1 MKKILLLFFLA
12 GSTHTEVLAN
22 SKVENID
29 QLTNKKTQEGAKK
42 KSSKVI
48 MKGDSPIIDILQ
60 GMNKTTTINV
70 HINFKNEPNKTLYED
85 IVASKVNYTAYKIR
99 AQLVNKDSF
108 VPKTVIVT
116 VNGDS
121 LGVSMEY
128 IAKDSHGENVISYYE
143 SKFKLN
149 DKSEY
154 EVQ

>member
-1 MKKILLLFFLA
+1 VAKDK
-12 GSTHTEVLAN
+12 S
-22 SKVENID
+22 NII
-29 QLTNKKTQEGAKK
+29 K
-42 KSSKVI
+42 
-48 MKGDSPIIDILQ
+48 KGDSPVINIIQ
-60 GMNKTTTINV
+60 GISESTTIKV
-70 HINFKNEPNKTLYED
+70 HINFENEPDKPLSEYT
-85 IVASKVNYTAYKIR
+85 VASKVNYTAYKIR

-143 SKFKLN
+143 SKFELN